1 MRPVTLGF
9 YLQAGHIPSMAY
21 RVEFR
26 KDGVVS
32 GEIHDLEDRATAKL
46 VAVEQ
51 MALFNAEIAIVID
64 DDGSGVE
71 VASITR
77 EAMVWD
83 DEQTSGPL

>member
-1 MRPVTLGF
+1 MVF
-9 YLQAGHIPSMAY
+9 

-26 KDGVVS
+26 KDGAVS
-32 GEIHDLEDRATAKL
+32 GEVRDLEDRATAKL

-51 MALFNAEIAIVID
+51 MMQFDVDIAIVID
-64 DDGSGVE
+64 VDGSGVE

-83 DEQTSGPL
+83 DEQTPRPL

>member
-9 YLQAGHIPSMAY
+9 YLQASHVPGMAY
-21 RVEFR
+21 RIEFR

-32 GEIHDLEDRATAKL
+32 GEIHDLEDRETAKL

-51 MALFNAEIAIVID
+51 MARFDAEIAIVID
-64 DDGSGVE
+64 VDGRGVE

-77 EAMVWD
+77 EAMAWD
-83 DEQTSGPL
+83 DEQTPGPL

>member
-9 YLQAGHIPSMAY
+9 YLQASHIPSMSY
-21 RVEFR
+21 RVGFR

-32 GEIHDLEDRATAKL
+32 GEIHDLEDRDTAKL

-51 MALFNAEIAIVID
+51 MARFDAEIAIVID
-64 DDGSGVE
+64 VDGSGVE
-71 VASITR
+71 VASISR

-83 DEQTSGPL
+83 DE